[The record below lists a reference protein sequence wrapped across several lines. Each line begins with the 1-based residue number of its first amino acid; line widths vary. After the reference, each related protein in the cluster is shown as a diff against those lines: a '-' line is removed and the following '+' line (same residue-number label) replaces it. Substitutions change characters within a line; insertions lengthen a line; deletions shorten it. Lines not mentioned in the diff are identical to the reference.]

1 MRGAT
6 ATSRTNFPHGLRV
19 LGSDPG
25 YDAIAFC
32 TDGFDDQPMGSP
44 ARALDYGKT
53 LAEGA
58 RQSAK
63 PFYLMTTRSGV
74 FRRDVATFLRE
85 QGSR

>member
-1 MRGAT
+1 
-6 ATSRTNFPHGLRV
+6 LV

-53 LAEGA
+53 LVEGA

-63 PFYLMTTRSGV
+63 LFI
-74 FRRDVATFLRE
+74 
-85 QGSR
+85 